1 MSRLVRALPAVML
14 IASLASL
21 FLARHG
27 ETVPLYA
34 ARTGNMC
41 QTCHFDPN
49 GGGPRNDYG
58 FAFARN
64 RHSLD
69 AEADST
75 NPWANL
81 QLTNKIGETMPVYL
95 GLNQRFMLLANNT
108 SAIEG
113 LDRLGFFNMENALH
127 VVFQPHSKLTLVY
140 SRDAFSQRQG
150 PGSGS
155 VQNADA
161 FAILGGLPL
170 NGYIKAGRF
179 RVPFGLRMDDHTV

>member
-1 MSRLVRALPAVML
+1 MRRLLRAVPVGLL
-14 IASLASL
+14 IASASAVL
-21 FLARHG
+21 FSHG
-27 ETVPLYA
+27 AHTVPLYA

-113 LDRLGFFNMENALH
+113 LDRLGFFN
-127 VVFQPHSKLTLVY
+127 
-140 SRDAFSQRQG
+140 
-150 PGSGS
+150 
-155 VQNADA
+155 
-161 FAILGGLPL
+161 
-170 NGYIKAGRF
+170 
-179 RVPFGLRMDDHTV
+179 